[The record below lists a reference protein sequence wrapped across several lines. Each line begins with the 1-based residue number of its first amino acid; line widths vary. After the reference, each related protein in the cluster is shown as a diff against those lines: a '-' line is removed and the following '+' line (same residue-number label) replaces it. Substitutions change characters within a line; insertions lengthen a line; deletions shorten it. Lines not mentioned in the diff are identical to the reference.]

1 MTTTMP
7 FQMPF
12 ASFDPEAMTKFFPM
26 NDSMGSYARDAVNAT
41 TESTRAS
48 MKGLQEV
55 SSTMMAQMKEQMSL
69 GVETSKKLAETTTL
83 EDAMTVQAGYMKSA
97 FEAGVKSFSE
107 LTELYADTM
116 REAFA
121 PIAKQAKKTA
131 KAAKA

>member
-1 MTTTMP
+1 MNTTN

-12 ASFDPEAMTKFFPM
+12 ASFDPEMMTRYFPM

-48 MKGLQEV
+48 MKGLQDV
-55 SSTMMAQMKEQMSL
+55 STAMMSQMKEQMSL
-69 GVETSKKLAETTTL
+69 GVETSKKLTETTSV
-83 EDAMTVQAGYMKSA
+83 EDAISVQAGYMKSA
-97 FEAGVKSFSE
+97 FEAGVKNFTDLS
-107 LTELYADTM
+107 ELYADTM

-121 PIAKQAKKTA
+121 PLAKQAKKSA